1 MFLFLDYFGPIA
13 WFSSRFYVP
22 TKRNGRHSDR
32 LAIGFVCDLK
42 EHRKKAG
49 KRGLRLRNRIGSV
62 HSIPLANAI
71 GAKSCSRCEWSI
83 LTSYVMAPDSQHAV
97 WSNFIL
103 LDTNPLGE
111 LHWTSSALVFN
122 TSISKLFVFAW
133 LRSKDLKMS
142 VSVTRQSSHMDVI
155 AFLKEKKLDG
165 VVEEFQGRPF
175 LSIYCSFFS

>member
-83 LTSYVMAPDSQHAV
+83 LTSFLRARFTTCSLIKFHSFEYESV
-97 WSNFIL
+97 
-103 LDTNPLGE
+103 G
-111 LHWTSSALVFN
+111 WTSLNVKRLEFL
-122 TSISKLFVFAW
+122 I
-133 LRSKDLKMS
+133 RSKVLKMS